1 MPIPDTAH
9 PAKQD
14 WKASLTPGHVVR
26 FRFPV
31 VAEAGHQPVA
41 KRRPCLVLE
50 IFHLCGQRFVKLAY
64 GTSAETNANKGCEV
78 RVNQPDG
85 CAAAGLDRP
94 TRFVGA
100 RSIIVSVEHP
110 GFEATP
116 ETGSPVMGRLDASLT
131 GRLTVVRKRLR
142 LGATQANTRSVNRKA
157 QRTRTTGGD
166 A

>member
-41 KRRPCLVLE
+41 KRRPCLILE
-50 IFHLCGQRFVKLAY
+50 VFHLCGQRFVKLAY

-110 GFEATP
+110 GFEAMP

-142 LGATQANTRSVNRKA
+142 LGATQAKTRSAERKA
-157 QRTRTTGGD
+157 QRTRTAD
-166 A
+166 CNA

>member
-31 VAEAGHQPVA
+31 APEAGHQPVA
-41 KRRPCLVLE
+41 KRRPCLILE
-50 IFHLCGQRFVKLAY
+50 VFHLCGQRFVKLAY

-131 GRLTVVRKRLR
+131 GRLLTVRRRLR
-142 LGATQANTRSVNRKA
+142 LGAAQAKNRSAERKA
-157 QRTRTTGGD
+157 QRTRSTNVD

>member
-1 MPIPDTAH
+1 MPIPDTVH
-9 PAKQD
+9 PANRD

-50 IFHLCGQRFVKLAY
+50 VFHLSGQRFAKLAY
-64 GTSAETNANKGCEV
+64 GTSAETRANRGCEV

-100 RSIIVSVEHP
+100 RSIIVSVENP
-110 GFEATP
+110 SFEHVS

-131 GRLTVVRKRLR
+131 GRLTVIRKRLR
-142 LGATQANTRSVNRKA
+142 LGATRAKNRSTERKA
-157 QRTRTTGGD
+157 QRTRTANG
-166 A
+166 

>member
-50 IFHLCGQRFVKLAY
+50 VFHLSGQSFAKLAY
-64 GTSAETNANKGCEV
+64 GTSAETKANTGCEV
-78 RVNQPDG
+78 RVKKPHG

-110 GFEATP
+110 GFEAMP
-116 ETGSPVMGRLDASLT
+116 ETGSPVMGQLDASLT
-131 GRLTVVRKRLR
+131 GRLLTVRRRLR
-142 LGATQANTRSVNRKA
+142 LGATRAKTRSTELKA
-157 QRTRTTGGD
+157 QQTRTANGYT
-166 A
+166 